1 MPANLEELKKKRD
14 QLTARIQ
21 QAEARERVSNK
32 KLEDKIKIL
41 VGAAV
46 LNDMRTS
53 QNDNTKWL
61 VKILGTFL
69 TREKE
74 RKDVLGDNGLGSDT
88 LLRMMKRENNHA
100 DQEHRAAD

>member
-1 MPANLEELKKKRD
+1 MPNNLEELKKKRD

-41 VGAAV
+41 SGAAV
-46 LNDMRTS
+46 LNYIRTS
-53 QNDNTKWL
+53 KNDNSEWL
-61 VKILGTFL
+61 IKILDAFL

-74 RKDVLGDNGLGSDT
+74 RKDVLGDNGLGSDA
-88 LLRMMKRENNHA
+88 LLRMMKGGKDNA
-100 DQEHRAAD
+100 DQVTD